1 MRHIYVLKP
10 KKWCFSGNL
19 TPQASFFGY
28 VVNGDKNEFVI
39 GNLSGD
45 LAIFKG
51 KCQDGYPSYVCRG
64 LGTITCIAIGD
75 VRNHGKNSVVVI
87 NAEGHAHIFDI
98 PVKAKH
104 AEQVSVDDY
113 LRGGRRSSDTAS
125 VVAFKRM
132 MSNSS
137 YYTTNSGNDHQT
149 KSVPSIYDLEKPNLT
164 LKVPVNVNKILIADI
179 GNNDNKN
186 ELVLARTDR
195 ILHVFR
201 LVSSAESHLD
211 TKKAPTLNNLMSPS
225 SSSILDTS
233 RKYSLLEVN
242 MWVFDGQISSLC
254 TTSHPE
260 RPNESIL
267 LVAQPGNTFTIID
280 KHGKRYNRDFTPQY
294 EQPQQKEKQKEEA
307 DLIKD
312 DTCVMTDEAGNT
324 FSRTNY
330 IVRNWP
336 TADNTM
342 PNNQLDGKGHES
354 STVATEIVVGK
365 RHLSENSYSTNE
377 IGILSMDGK
386 FSIYDLK
393 NKTLSHRDLFV
404 THKLF
409 SLATLDITKS
419 PARSNIDHVQQNDAT
434 KSGIHTTSSN
444 TSQLRHSS
452 GVEEQSE
459 EDSEDVEE
467 DDEDDEDDED
477 YEDEDSE
484 DKDYHNDSDYESW
497 DEASESEEVPGCD
510 LFVACA
516 WNGVTYL
523 IEWSRRIEDSKI
535 KYQLVKF
542 AFEGRVCAFTAGLYA
557 VDNSGENIPC
567 LFYVDFEDQIY
578 VYYDVRISPGPVNG
592 FIDAID
598 DDVEEAIDRII
609 GIEGAIESLIQSEQQ
624 QPHQQ
629 KQKKSGENEEEEDMI
644 DLGDGWRGVTNEEEC
659 SFIKQEDS
667 DPLNLADFIHE
678 CLYEFD
684 SMKDKLEKEVLSFEQ
699 NTLSNRLPPAAD
711 IRRLSDLN
719 ISIEP
724 TLDNEVVSDAASI
737 LEEEKEENRK
747 YLYSVTRSED
757 SSEEYDNDIHIASWI
772 EGSLIAS
779 SIFKQDDMTS
789 SSSEDDDYS

>member
-1 MRHIYVLKP
+1 M
-10 KKWCFSGNL
+10 
-19 TPQASFFGY
+19 
-28 VVNGDKNEFVI
+28 
-39 GNLSGD
+39 
-45 LAIFKG
+45 
-51 KCQDGYPSYVCRG
+51 
-64 LGTITCIAIGD
+64 
-75 VRNHGKNSVVVI
+75 
-87 NAEGHAHIFDI
+87 
-98 PVKAKH
+98 
-104 AEQVSVDDY
+104 
-113 LRGGRRSSDTAS
+113 
-125 VVAFKRM
+125 
-132 MSNSS
+132 
-137 YYTTNSGNDHQT
+137 
-149 KSVPSIYDLEKPNLT
+149 
-164 LKVPVNVNKILIADI
+164 LI
-179 GNNDNKN
+179 
-186 ELVLARTDR
+186 
-195 ILHVFR
+195 
-201 LVSSAESHLD
+201 
-211 TKKAPTLNNLMSPS
+211 
-225 SSSILDTS
+225 
-233 RKYSLLEVN
+233 
-242 MWVFDGQISSLC
+242 
-254 TTSHPE
+254 
-260 RPNESIL
+260 
-267 LVAQPGNTFTIID
+267 
-280 KHGKRYNRDFTPQY
+280 
-294 EQPQQKEKQKEEA
+294 
-307 DLIKD
+307 
-312 DTCVMTDEAGNT
+312 
-324 FSRTNY
+324 
-330 IVRNWP
+330 
-336 TADNTM
+336 
-342 PNNQLDGKGHES
+342 
-354 STVATEIVVGK
+354 
-365 RHLSENSYSTNE
+365 
-377 IGILSMDGK
+377 GK

-477 YEDEDSE
+477 YEEEDSE

-557 VDNSGENIPC
+557 VDNSGENMPC

-667 DPLNLADFIHE
+667 DPLSKKKVF
-678 CLYEFD
+678 Y
-684 SMKDKLEKEVLSFEQ
+684 
-699 NTLSNRLPPAAD
+699 
-711 IRRLSDLN
+711 
-719 ISIEP
+719 SI
-724 TLDNEVVSDAASI
+724 TIN
-737 LEEEKEENRK
+737 
-747 YLYSVTRSED
+747 
-757 SSEEYDNDIHIASWI
+757 
-772 EGSLIAS
+772 
-779 SIFKQDDMTS
+779 
-789 SSSEDDDYS
+789 